1 MTSSI
6 DTNVL
11 VAFLDLQIDV
21 KEVAKRVI
29 EAARS
34 KGDLLISGC
43 VFAELLA
50 GPQRTVADVEA
61 TLKSEGIGVDW
72 EVGERVWRCA
82 GERYQQDCARRRERG
97 SPDEGSRRILADF
110 LIGAHASV
118 HGLELVTFDQR
129 LFAVS
134 FPEVRLRTQLS

>member
-61 TLKSEGIGVDW
+61 TFK
-72 EVGERVWRCA
+72 R
-82 GERYQQDCARRRERG
+82 
-97 SPDEGSRRILADF
+97 
-110 LIGAHASV
+110 
-118 HGLELVTFDQR
+118 
-129 LFAVS
+129 
-134 FPEVRLRTQLS
+134 